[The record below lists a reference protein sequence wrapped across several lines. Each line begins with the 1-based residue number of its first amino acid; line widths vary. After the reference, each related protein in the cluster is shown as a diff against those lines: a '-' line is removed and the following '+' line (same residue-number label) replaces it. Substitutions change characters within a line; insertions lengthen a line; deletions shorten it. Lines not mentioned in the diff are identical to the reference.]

1 MVKITLAL
9 LIYYTTCTW
18 FMDPAFNSRCQTS
31 VCGKKE
37 GRERGGKGVKEGGR
51 EQRKKKK
58 EGYFL
63 GILGNQGKEI
73 FFPKTSKNTSIR
85 QLKLLPN
92 FVWHHLPTWH
102 NTNDFKKVKA
112 SECPL
117 PNSVNKNLT
126 HLALVSLVWAN

>member
-31 VCGKKE
+31 VCGKKKD
-37 GRERGGKGVKEGGR
+37 RERGRKGVKEGGR

-63 GILGNQGKEI
+63 GILGNQEKEI
-73 FFPKTSKNTSIR
+73 FSP
-85 QLKLLPN
+85 KLLKI
-92 FVWHHLPTWH
+92 LPSDNSNCYLTLFGIISPYGI
-102 NTNDFKKVKA
+102 TQMISKK
-112 SECPL
+112 
-117 PNSVNKNLT
+117 
-126 HLALVSLVWAN
+126 